1 MIVIRSKVLGFCMGV
16 RRAMD
21 MADAALMQA
30 PPVYAVGP
38 LIHNSQAMDEL
49 KKRGLR
55 ILDERRLPED
65 LGTSSV
71 IIRAHGITPRLE
83 EELVNRHAVIV
94 DATCPKVKTSQ
105 LKARFLCGEGR
116 RVFLAGERQHAELIG
131 IQGYAPDCIIVGT
144 AAEAAAEAEKL
155 FAEKPEALTALIGQ
169 TTGDPAEYKAIEEN
183 IRVFFPE
190 LVVLNTICGAT
201 EVRQDSLRKLC
212 AQVDAVVIAGGRESA
227 NTRRLL
233 TIAKNSVPGSGG
245 KPAWLVERADEIP
258 AEAGAYHTV
267 GLCAGASTPDGL
279 IDAIEQGL
287 LNLQ

>member
-1 MIVIRSKVLGFCMGV
+1 
-16 RRAMD
+16 MD
-21 MADAALMQA
+21 MADAALLQA

-38 LIHNSQAMDEL
+38 LIHNPQAMDGL

-65 LGTSSV
+65 LGASSV

-83 EELVNRHAVIV
+83 EELANRRAVIV

-105 LKARFLCGEGR
+105 LKARSLCGEGR
-116 RVFLAGERQHAELIG
+116 RVFLAGERQHAEIIG

-144 AAEAAAEAEKL
+144 AAEAVASAEKL
-155 FAEKPEALTALIGQ
+155 FVEEPEALTALIGQ
-169 TTGDPAEYKAIEEN
+169 TTGDPAEYKSIEEN
-183 IRVFFPE
+183 IRAFFPE
-190 LVVLNTICGAT
+190 LMVLNTICGAT

-212 AQVDAVVIAGGRESA
+212 AQVDAVVVAGGRESA

-233 TIAKNSVPGSGG
+233 AIAKASVPGSGG

-258 AEAGAYHTV
+258 GEAGAYHTV
-267 GLCAGASTPDGL
+267 GLCAGASTPDEL

-287 LNLQ
+287 LNLH